1 MFGTDFRKIFFKT
14 KLVVISTFGG
24 YSVDVHTTIQYIIEL
39 FSFKDNYLWVFAFFI
54 LENNDYCDPTFSIT
68 WVFF

>member
-1 MFGTDFRKIFFKT
+1 MFGTDFRKFFFKT

-39 FSFKDNYLWVFAFFI
+39 FSFKDNYL
-54 LENNDYCDPTFSIT
+54 
-68 WVFF
+68 